1 MRIYRLRKGEMMG
14 NNEDILI
21 AAIFIIGAISVY
33 LITVWV
39 GFLISDKWGKY
50 RKFRSRKGG
59 RG

>member
-1 MRIYRLRKGEMMG
+1 MILMKIYRLRKGEMMG
-14 NNEDILI
+14 NNEDMLI
-21 AAIFIIGAISVY
+21 AAIFIIGTISVY

-39 GFLISDKWGKY
+39 GFLWGKY